1 MRLHAGAS
9 NYFRRGHA
17 NWSVHP
23 RSPETSKV
31 SSGRSDCGALKVL
44 LEIGQKPVPAPG
56 KRFILQRK
64 ATHQGL
70 ISYYRADTSPLELI
84 FFLLS
89 KQLKFE
95 IKTCE

>member
-1 MRLHAGAS
+1 MQAPQTIFGEATQIGRCTRAHRRHQKFQAGA
-9 NYFRRGHA
+9 
-17 NWSVHP
+17 P
-23 RSPETSKV
+23 T
-31 SSGRSDCGALKVL
+31 GALKVL